1 MRKVNDSFEY
11 QVGGSLSRQS
21 PSYVVRKADSIIYEA
36 LKSGQYCYVL
46 NSRQMGKSSLR
57 VRVMERLAAEGI
69 VCLFID
75 LTGIG
80 TQDLTAE
87 KWYAGIVQS
96 LVTGSQ
102 LNPKIQWRA
111 WWRERKDL
119 LSPVQRLGMF
129 IEEVLLAE
137 ILQPVVI
144 FVDEIDR
151 VLSQDFQLDDFF
163 GFIRFCEEQRT
174 SHSRY
179 HRLTFALL
187 GVATPSDLIRDKT
200 QIPFN
205 FGKAIALSGFQL
217 SEAHPLLHGLEGV
230 VPNPEASLQD
240 ILEWTGGQP
249 FLSQKLCH
257 LLKATST
264 LAQPVAVAE
273 VARLQII
280 EQWETQDEPEHLRTI
295 QDRLLRDPQQSVRL
309 LGIYQ
314 DLLQRGEIPF
324 DGSPAQMELRLTGL
338 VVEQQ
343 GMLRIYNRIYASVF
357 DLNWVQS
364 QLAYIRPYA
373 APLMNWVQSQGQSE
387 AFLLRGEA
395 LKNALTWALGKSLS
409 DLDYQY
415 LVASQ
420 NLDKQQTQTMLHAT
434 EEASQM
440 LSEARQQTRRL
451 IAQRRIRWPWLP
463 GLMLGSAL
471 MIGSLKLSGLLQGG
485 EWAALDQFFRWRLA
499 DPPDPQ
505 IVVVTIDESDITALG
520 QWPVSD
526 RVLAQALET
535 IKTAQPAAI
544 GLDIYR
550 NLKVEPGHAE
560 LQTVFASTPNLFGIE
575 KLVHPA
581 VPPPPLLHQKNQVG
595 FSDQILDAD
604 NRVRRALLSMTAPD
618 QRDRLSLATLVALH
632 YLGSKGIRQQ
642 ELDPE
647 GQRVRLGK
655 TIFHRF
661 QSSDGGYVRANPG
674 GYQILLN
681 WSGSQTQFKTVSFRE
696 VLTRR
701 IPPEQWRDRIV
712 LIGTTAES
720 AKDEFMTPYSS
731 GLFKSPT
738 SMPGV
743 FVHANITSQLI
754 HAALAGRSPLQ
765 IWPDPWEW
773 LWVLAWAGVG
783 TALGGWYWR
792 SLMALAIVFTMAV
805 GGLVGISYF
814 IFLQSWWIPLIPAG
828 GALFV
833 SMALLRHVS
842 LRQLE
847 QFQFERIL
855 QILVEKW
862 RDNPLAG
869 HIALEYFK
877 QSESENHQRLIE
889 QQLGALRIE
898 PVVQLN
904 TEIDSKLL
912 RSLDR
917 GEKIASS

>member
-1 MRKVNDSFEY
+1 
-11 QVGGSLSRQS
+11 
-21 PSYVVRKADSIIYEA
+21 
-36 LKSGQYCYVL
+36 
-46 NSRQMGKSSLR
+46 
-57 VRVMERLAAEGI
+57 
-69 VCLFID
+69 
-75 LTGIG
+75 
-80 TQDLTAE
+80 
-87 KWYAGIVQS
+87 
-96 LVTGSQ
+96 
-102 LNPKIQWRA
+102 
-111 WWRERKDL
+111 
-119 LSPVQRLGMF
+119 
-129 IEEVLLAE
+129 
-137 ILQPVVI
+137 
-144 FVDEIDR
+144 
-151 VLSQDFQLDDFF
+151 
-163 GFIRFCEEQRT
+163 
-174 SHSRY
+174 
-179 HRLTFALL
+179 
-187 GVATPSDLIRDKT
+187 
-200 QIPFN
+200 
-205 FGKAIALSGFQL
+205 
-217 SEAHPLLHGLEGV
+217 LLHGLQSV
-230 VPNPEASLQD
+230 VPNPEAYLQD
-240 ILEWTGGQP
+240 ILDWTGGQP
-249 FLSQKLCH
+249 FLSQKLCY
-257 LLKATST
+257 LLQATST
-264 LAQPVAVAE
+264 LEQPVAVAE
-273 VARLQII
+273 VVHLQII

-295 QDRLLRDPQQSVRL
+295 RDRLLRDPQQSVRL

-314 DLLQRGEIPF
+314 DLLQRGEVPF

-343 GMLRIYNRIYASVF
+343 GMLRIYNRVYAAVF

-364 QLAYIRPYA
+364 QLANIRPYA
-373 APLMNWVQSQGQSE
+373 DPLAHWAQSQGQSE

-434 EEASQM
+434 EQASQM
-440 LSEARQQTRRL
+440 LSEARQQTRQA
-451 IAQRRIRWPWLP
+451 IAKWRIGWPWLP
-463 GLMLGSAL
+463 GLMLGSTL
-471 MIGSLKLSGLLQGG
+471 IIGSLKLSGLLQGA
-485 EWAALDQFFRWRLA
+485 EWAALDQFFRWRPV

-526 RVLAQALET
+526 RVLTQALET

-550 NLKVEPGHAE
+550 NLKVEPGHGE
-560 LQTVFASTPNLFGIE
+560 LQTVFASTSNLFGIE
-575 KLVHPA
+575 KLVYPA
-581 VPPPPLLHQKNQVG
+581 VPPPPLLRQKHQVG

-604 NRVRRALLSMTAPD
+604 NRVRRALLSMTSAD
-618 QRDRLSLATLVALH
+618 QRDRLSLATLIALH
-632 YLGSKGIRQQ
+632 YLDSKGIRQQ

-681 WSGSQTQFKTVSFRE
+681 WSGSQPQFQTVSFRD
-696 VLTRR
+696 VLARR

-712 LIGTTAES
+712 LIGTTAAS
-720 AKDEFMTPYSS
+720 AKDEFLTPFSR
-731 GLFKSPT
+731 GLFESPI

-743 FVHANITSQLI
+743 FVHANIASQLI
-754 HAALAGRSPLQ
+754 QAALAGRSPLR
-765 IWPDPWEW
+765 IWPDPLEW

-783 TALGGWYWR
+783 TVLGGWCWR
-792 SLMALAIVFTMAV
+792 SLMALVIVLTMAV

-814 IFLQSWWIPLIPAG
+814 IFLQSWWVPLIPAG

-842 LRQLE
+842 LLQQE
-847 QFQFERIL
+847 QFQFARIL
-855 QILVEKW
+855 QILVEKQQ
-862 RDNPLAG
+862 DNPLAG

-877 QSESENHQRLIE
+877 QSESQHHQRLIE
-889 QQLGALRIE
+889 RQLGALRIE

-904 TEIDSKLL
+904 AKIDSKLL

-917 GEKIASS
+917 GEKIASN